1 MAVIGTFGSYYIY
14 YLIHRLFRNGFG
26 FYLGIFS
33 AAFFSVL
40 TASIVCSFEVAMS
53 GTIELSKV
61 LPAMASVH
69 ARIGIAEA
77 LITIMA
83 VEVLKS
89 IRFDLDGEIKNE
101 E

>member
-1 MAVIGTFGSYYIY
+1 MFKNN
-14 YLIHRLFRNGFG
+14 LG
-26 FYLGIFS
+26 FYAGIFL

-40 TASIVCSFEVAMS
+40 TASIACSFEVALS
-53 GTIELSKV
+53 GTIELSQV